1 MKIGIDI
8 GGSHIGIGLLDEKNC
23 IITETEKNFKTAE
36 KKGNMKKVIENIILL
51 GINEILLMNNIDI
64 NQIEVIGIAA
74 PGIVTKDTIV
84 RAENLN
90 IKNFNIIETLSKQ
103 YQIRFKICNDA
114 KSAIKAEQKYG
125 AINGYDD
132 AVFLCLGTGIGG
144 AVIQNGIVL
153 ETKKG
158 CGYELG
164 HMIIEKNGKKCS
176 CGKYGCFETYCSMLN
191 LKNEII
197 RVLNLEPIIT
207 GEKVLNIVKES
218 LENEEIK
225 NVINN
230 YIDYLSIGISNIIN
244 IFEPEIICLGG
255 SFAYFEDIL
264 LEPLKTK
271 IEKENLLYN
280 SNSMPIIKKAYLG
293 NKAGIIGS
301 VL

>member
-1 MKIGIDI
+1 MKVGIDI
-8 GGSHIGIGLLDEKNC
+8 GGSHIWIGLLDEKNC
-23 IITETEKNFKTAE
+23 IITETEKSFTKEE
-36 KKGNMKKVIENIILL
+36 KKGDMRKVIENIILL
-51 GINEILLMNNIDI
+51 GINEILSMNNIDI
-64 NQIEVIGIAA
+64 NDIEVIGIAA

-90 IKNFNIIETLSKQ
+90 IENFNIIDTLSKH
-103 YQIRFKICNDA
+103 YQNRLKLRNDA
-114 KSAIKAEQKYG
+114 KSAIRAEQKYG
-125 AINGYDD
+125 AINGYED

-158 CGYELG
+158 SGYELG

-176 CGKYGCFETYCSMLN
+176 CGNNGCFEAYCSMVN

-197 RVLNLEPIIT
+197 KVLNLEPRTT
-207 GEKVLNIVKES
+207 GEEILNIVEET
-218 LENEEIK
+218 LENEDIK
-225 NVINN
+225 RVIDN

-264 LEPLKTK
+264 LEPLKSK
-271 IEKENLLYN
+271 IESENLLYN
-280 SNSMPIIKKAYLG
+280 NNSMPIMKRAQLG